1 MIPHRLLAGIL
12 FTTAVWVYGQPR
24 LSPDTSDTYIAHA
37 IDGRNIQPLIQL
49 ARLYAADTL
58 DEALLYMD
66 MAMTIAKREN
76 DSSSMGLTFLEK
88 GNLKWKHGDEFRK
101 HEAVR
106 DYEDA
111 FDLFEPI
118 SDTINMAYSRFQA
131 GKIYKYYWD
140 YPLAV
145 EYFYYSLTLYEMLAD
160 PQMQANVLLSLGDLY
175 RTNEQWDLAIENVQ
189 IALALEDQL
198 EKKTIRKLHLLLA
211 DSYVKMDNF
220 DEARKWFSI
229 VMEDADEID
238 YSEKISV
245 WNHQGL
251 FYNKQGKADSA
262 FYFYSKALEL
272 AKNKSDK
279 PLISSSYSGMAT
291 SFYLIRNYPKA
302 LEYLDS
308 SNWVATIHSLIDQ
321 RLDNYELYSQ
331 VYLESR
337 DVNKAIKYK
346 DRYYT
351 LRDSVRSGQK
361 DYLIN
366 QLSTLYQTKK
376 KENENAQLQA
386 RMEKEVNNK
395 QLVITIAGFL
405 LLLLF
410 LVIYLI
416 FQKNKHNREL
426 ENQVSERTEQL
437 SIANDELQQLNE
449 ELDTFSYRTTHDIRG
464 PVARLLGLCQVAI
477 GAKEDQKE
485 MLSYLHMIHREAINM
500 DVILHR
506 FLEVNKIKHLSIHNE
521 KINVRNLITDVI
533 FSLRDI
539 EGFTHTQF
547 HLDIE
552 QKLYIQTD
560 RKLVTILLKNLIE
573 NGIIYSQEEKIPQ
586 VHVKATQKDDKI
598 SFSIIDNGLG
608 IRPEIQNRIFDMF
621 FRGTP
626 RSKGLGL
633 GLYAANQA
641 AAKLDATI
649 KLLGTRH
656 KYTTFS
662 ILLPRDLGKGES
674 VKNVFT
680 GEFMKVSPK

>member
-88 GNLKWKHGDEFRK
+88 GNLKWKYGDEFRK
-101 HEAVR
+101 REATR

-131 GKIYKYYWD
+131 GKIYKYYWE
-140 YPLAV
+140 YQLAV
-145 EYFYYSLTLYEMLAD
+145 EYFYYSLTLYEMLDD
-160 PQMQANVLLSLGDLY
+160 PQMQANVLLNLGDLY
-175 RTNEQWDLAIENVQ
+175 RTNEQWDLAIDNVQ
-189 IALALEDQL
+189 IALTLKEQL
-198 EKKTIRKLHLLLA
+198 DKKTIRKLHLLLA
-211 DSYVKMDNF
+211 DSYVKMEDF
-220 DEARKWFSI
+220 VEARKWFST
-229 VMEDADEID
+229 VMEEADEID
-238 YSEKISV
+238 YSEKINV

-251 FYNKQGKADSA
+251 FYNKQGKVDSA
-262 FYFYSKALEL
+262 FYFYSKALEM
-272 AKNKSDK
+272 AKSNSDK

-291 SFYLIRNYPKA
+291 SFYLVRNYPKA

-331 VYLESR
+331 VYLESK
-337 DVNKAIKYK
+337 DVNKAVKYK

-361 DYLIN
+361 DYEIN
-366 QLSTLYQTKK
+366 YLRTLYQTKK

-386 RMEKEVNNK
+386 KMEKEVNNK
-395 QLVITIAGFL
+395 QLVLTIAGFL

-410 LVIYLI
+410 FVVYLI

-426 ENQVSERTEQL
+426 ENQVNERTEQL
-437 SIANDELQQLNE
+437 SVANDELQQLNE

-477 GAKEDQKE
+477 GAKDNQSE

-506 FLEVNKIKHLSIHNE
+506 FLEVNKIKHLSIHQE

-552 QKLYIQTD
+552 QSLSIQTD
-560 RKLVTILLKNLIE
+560 RKLITILLKNLIE

-586 VHVKATQKDDKI
+586 VHVKATNKEDKI

-641 AAKLDATI
+641 AAKLEASV
-649 KLLGTRH
+649 KLLGTQH

-662 ILLPRDLGKGES
+662 ILLPKNLGKDETI
-674 VKNVFT
+674 KNVFK
-680 GEFMKVSPK
+680 GEFLKVSPK